1 MASSPAHAAALYLQ
15 RAPLDDVLAASMAIP
30 DWMSLEAQ
38 GELIR
43 AGMAAPAVGGRYRR
57 RVLKMLMYALGK
69 HTEVHEDL
77 LAAYIDS
84 LAESESEAST
94 ADLSFKLPGLEELL
108 TVSVVNH
115 IGGGSE
121 TGGMVWPA
129 SLLLASWLLRPA
141 AAAELDGVHILEL
154 GSGVGMLGLALA
166 RCTPIAGI
174 TMTDFVVET
183 LDNLQRNVWR
193 QNDGVAHK
201 VRVRQ
206 LDWNEA
212 ECMRRASYGT
222 AFRGGGRDGDGS
234 SDALD
239 GIGQEGWRG
248 AASPSVSGFDLVLAA
263 DVVYDPSALPAL
275 VATIA
280 AALAPSNVS
289 PGARRCRALVASERR
304 SEETWTTFD
313 TLLQR
318 HRLQIR
324 DLSVEARAACAAQ
337 SSFYCPSSTL
347 ERMVL
352 IELIDDSLGM
362 SSSEDSETWESR
374 LCPLVTDLKCK
385 SQY

>member
-1 MASSPAHAAALYLQ
+1 
-15 RAPLDDVLAASMAIP
+15 
-30 DWMSLEAQ
+30 
-38 GELIR
+38 
-43 AGMAAPAVGGRYRR
+43 
-57 RVLKMLMYALGK
+57 
-69 HTEVHEDL
+69 
-77 LAAYIDS
+77 
-84 LAESESEAST
+84 
-94 ADLSFKLPGLEELL
+94 
-108 TVSVVNH
+108 
-115 IGGGSE
+115 
-121 TGGMVWPA
+121 
-129 SLLLASWLLRPA
+129 
-141 AAAELDGVHILEL
+141 
-154 GSGVGMLGLALA
+154 
-166 RCTPIAGI
+166 
-174 TMTDFVVET
+174 
-183 LDNLQRNVWR
+183 
-193 QNDGVAHK
+193 
-201 VRVRQ
+201 

-212 ECMRRASYGT
+212 ECMRRASYGA
-222 AFRGGGRDGDGS
+222 AFRGGGRDSDGS

-239 GIGQEGWRG
+239 GIGHEGWRG

-337 SSFYCPSSTL
+337 SNFYCPSSTL

>member
-1 MASSPAHAAALYLQ
+1 
-15 RAPLDDVLAASMAIP
+15 MAIP

-43 AGMAAPAVGGRYRR
+43 AGLAAPAVGGRYRR
-57 RVLKMLMYALGK
+57 RVLKMLMHALGK

-141 AAAELDGVHILEL
+141 AAVELDGVHILEL

-174 TMTDFVVET
+174 TMTDFVIET
-183 LDNLQRNVWR
+183 LDNLQRNVSR

-212 ECMRRASYGT
+212 ECMRRASYGA
-222 AFRGGGRDGDGS
+222 AFRGGGRDSDGS

-239 GIGQEGWRG
+239 GIGHEGWRG

-280 AALAPSNVS
+280 AAMAPSNVS

-337 SSFYCPSSTL
+337 SNFYCPSSTL